1 MVKTRAGSVDGESD
15 FATDY
20 RSFLEDPENAAL
32 MRRVL
37 LEPVLKEIDKL
48 KTIISQK
55 DDAIMKLEE
64 RVSILEDQN
73 DELEQYS
80 RRNSLRVS
88 GIPEDDDKDC
98 YTHVLDTLNHHLPC
112 LSEPITITEIDRLHR
127 CGKRRT
133 DGRPRNVLIK
143 FTSYQNRQKVM
154 TKRSALKGSNIFLNE
169 DLTKKRNNLLYSA
182 RVQKRSRHLK
192 ECWSSDG
199 RILVKDL
206 QGNTHQLKRPDDL
219 KRLLPHAATN
229 SSPAN

>member
-1 MVKTRAGSVDGESD
+1 MVKTRAGSTEGESD
-15 FATDY
+15 FAADY
-20 RSFLEDPENAAL
+20 RNFLEDPENAAL

-48 KTIISQK
+48 KSIISQK
-55 DDAIMKLEE
+55 DNVIKKLEE

-98 YTHVLDTLNHHLPC
+98 YTHVIDTLNHHLPC
-112 LSEPITITEIDRLHR
+112 LSQPITITEIDRLHR
-127 CGKRRT
+127 CGKPRR
-133 DGRPRNVLIK
+133 DGKPRNVLIK

-169 DLTKKRNNLLYSA
+169 DLTSRRNNLLYSA
-182 RVQKRSRHLK
+182 RVQKRNRHLK

-199 RILVKDL
+199 RILVRDL
-206 QGNTHQLKRPDDL
+206 QGNTHQLKTPDDL
-219 KRLLPHAATN
+219 KKLLPHVTT
-229 SSPAN
+229 